1 MENASKQAE
10 AASEMRQPGG
20 LNETAPAWPA
30 ELMANANLPFRPA
43 DALVTTQNPP
53 DFDWPFVPGA
63 DRYRLELARNAAM
76 DGGAIEAAEPAINFY
91 NFAQALDEGIWFWRV
106 RFHTPEAGWSAWSE
120 VRRFR
125 IAEGSVAF
133 PVPPIDELLARMET
147 GHPRVWTNPRE
158 LEAFRE
164 RRLHGVAK
172 TVFENVRESVLARL
186 GDPLPPDPTFPY
198 MDRSISS
205 VSPEWV
211 KALQDLRK
219 YADTALD
226 HLLQAAFVYLIT
238 GDREIGEHAKAHLLN
253 FASWDPEAAT
263 RFDINDQVHRAVAY
277 RSTIAYDWLYD
288 LLSPEERQAVQD
300 MVRTRIAVLIEHY
313 LDRQPIY
320 QYPFD
325 SHGWTIAGYIGLM
338 GTIML
343 HDIPEAEAWVRRAV
357 PAFINLLPPWGGED
371 GSWSQ
376 GTGYWQWSSGS
387 NKELMDVLLSA
398 GAIDAY
404 AKAFSRHEGLYP
416 IYMFPHGSPTGVFG
430 NDSHYLPDW
439 PSISLLNRLA
449 QVYGDPRMQW
459 AAEAIGERTVSG
471 LQDYFYGDEGIA
483 PRPPADLP
491 KAKWFPTTGLVAMH
505 SDLADPERI
514 SLYFKSSPY
523 GSYSHSQADQNGF
536 IIHAFG
542 ETLALKS
549 GYYDYYNSVHH
560 RGYTKRTY
568 SANAITFDG
577 RQGQPIDDFD
587 AKGRMLGFATHPAF
601 DAATGDAVAAY
612 RGGELARALRHIVYI
627 KPSVFVVIDDLAA
640 SDPDGVSFEWNLHA
654 DERLTLES
662 DGGGATIEKDKVGL
676 QVRLHGA
683 DSLGGKASIEKRF
696 LDPDGNEATPVAWA
710 AGKSQ
715 VHATFAMP
723 KKDAAVLVASL
734 APYRLDGG
742 APEAIA
748 STERDGYL
756 RLSFAGGAVLFVR
769 TAAEGPVDTGA
780 DGYRFDGAALAA
792 CGASLLLVHG
802 TRVERDGDVVFESD
816 VPATAAWG
824 EGRLSASVSG
834 DAALSLAVPGEAI
847 LRDGSTGR
855 EVPADGDPAARL
867 GSQGVHWTAAS
878 GRLSLRLEQGQH
890 AFRLDDAPLPGPIAP
905 VTLPTEI
912 DGASGETALE
922 AWRDVDGDRL
932 AWGRLVLEAGDYEVL
947 EAPAGFAFARH
958 GRIRSGSLGSRE
970 PVLLRGEPGL
980 LKLRRIDATHSSP

>member
-1 MENASKQAE
+1 MENASNDPIASPARQQAE
-10 AASEMRQPGG
+10 RQGPV
-20 LNETAPAWPA
+20 WPA
-30 ELMANANLPFRPA
+30 ELLANANLPFRPT

-53 DFDWPFVPGA
+53 DFGWPFVPGA
-63 DRYRLELARNAAM
+63 DRYRLELSREAAM
-76 DGGAIEAAEPAINFY
+76 NGSDAVNAEPATNFY
-91 NFAQALDEGIWFWRV
+91 NFPFTLEEGTWYWRV
-106 RFHTPEAGWSAWSE
+106 RYHAPEAGWSAWSDT
-120 VRRFR
+120 RRFR
-125 IAEGSVAF
+125 IAEGSVPF
-133 PVPPIDELLARMET
+133 PVPTIDEMLSRMET
-147 GHPRVWTNPRE
+147 RHPRVWTNPDQ
-158 LEAFRE
+158 LDAFRE
-164 RRLHGVAK
+164 RRLGGIAK
-172 TVFENVRESVLARL
+172 AVFEETRASVLARL
-186 GDPLPPDPTFPY
+186 DDPLPPDPTFPY
-198 MDRSISS
+198 MDRAISS

-226 HLLQAAFVYLIT
+226 HLLRAAFVYLIS
-238 GDREIGEHAKAHLLN
+238 GDRAIGEHAKAHLLN

-277 RSTIAYDWLYD
+277 RSAIAYDWLYD
-288 LLSPEERQAVQD
+288 LLSAEERRTVQD

-338 GTIML
+338 GTILL
-343 HDIPEAEAWVRRAV
+343 HDIPEAEGWVRRAV

-430 NDSHYLPDW
+430 NDSHYLPDA

-459 AAEAIGERTVSG
+459 AAEAIGDKPTSG
-471 LQDYFYGDEGIA
+471 LHNYYFGDERLA
-483 PRPPADLP
+483 SRPPVDLP
-491 KAKWFPTTGLVAMH
+491 KAKWFDTTGLVAMH
-505 SDLADPERI
+505 SDLTDPERV

-536 IIHAFG
+536 IVHAFG

-568 SANAITFDG
+568 SGNTITFDG

-587 AKGRMLGFATHPAF
+587 AKGQMVGFASHPAF

-612 RGGELARALRHIVYI
+612 RGGELARALRHIVYM

-640 SDPDGVSFEWNLHA
+640 TDPDGVSFEWNLHA
-654 DERLTLES
+654 DERLTL
-662 DGGGATIEKDKVGL
+662 DPDGGATIEKGKAGL
-676 QVRLHGA
+676 KVRLHGA
-683 DSLGGKASIEKRF
+683 DARGSRAAIETRF
-696 LDPDGNEATPVAWA
+696 LDPEGEEALPVAWA
-710 AGKSQ
+710 TGWSQ
-715 VHATFAMP
+715 VHASFVTP
-723 KKDAAVLVASL
+723 KTDAAVLIATL
-734 APYRLDGG
+734 APYRLDGEQ
-742 APEAIA
+742 AAAVA
-748 STERDGYL
+748 SDERDGYI
-756 RLSFAGGAVLFVR
+756 RLSFEGDAVLYVR
-769 TAAEGPVDTGA
+769 TSSEGTVDTGA
-780 DGYRFDGAALAA
+780 DGYRFDGAALAVR
-792 CGASLLLVHG
+792 GDSLLLVHG
-802 TRVERDGDVVFESD
+802 TKAERDGGVVFESD

-824 EGRLSASVSG
+824 DGRLSVSVAG
-834 DAALSLAVPGEAI
+834 DAVLALQAPDAVR
-847 LRDGSTGR
+847 LRELGTGR
-855 EVPADGDPAARL
+855 EVPEGGDPSDRVSRHGAY
-867 GSQGVHWTAAS
+867 WTAAS
-878 GRLSLRLEQGQH
+878 GRLTLRLEKGQH
-890 AFRLDDAPLPGPIAP
+890 AFRLGDGPAPGPLAP

-912 DGASGETALE
+912 DGAPGETALE
-922 AWRDVDGDRL
+922 VWRDVDGDAV
-932 AWGRLVLEAGDYEVL
+932 AWGRLALAPGEYEVL
-947 EAPAGFAFARH
+947 DAPAGFVFARH
-958 GRIRSGSLGSRE
+958 GRIRKGALGAAE
-970 PVLLRGEPGL
+970 PVVLRGETGVL
-980 LKLRRIDATHSSP
+980 RLRRAGSDAPAH

>member
-1 MENASKQAE
+1 MENASKSAE
-10 AASEMRQPGG
+10 AASIQQPHE
-20 LNETAPAWPA
+20 ETGHPWPA

-53 DFDWPFVPGA
+53 DFGWPFVPGA
-63 DRYRLELARNAAM
+63 DRYRLELARDAAM
-76 DGGAIEAAEPAINFY
+76 SGGAIVSAEPAINFY
-91 NFAQALDEGIWFWRV
+91 NFPRTLEEGTWHWRV
-106 RFHTPEAGWSAWSE
+106 RFHTPETGWSAWSDM
-120 VRRFR
+120 RRFR
-125 IAEGSVAF
+125 IAEGSVPF

-147 GHPRVWTNPRE
+147 THPRVWTNPRE
-158 LEAFRE
+158 LKAFRE
-164 RRLHGVAK
+164 RRLHGAAK
-172 TVFENVRESVLARL
+172 TVFEHVLASVLARME
-186 GDPLPPDPTFPY
+186 DPLPPDPAFPY

-226 HLLQAAFVYLIT
+226 HLLKAAFVYLIT
-238 GDREIGEHAKAHLLN
+238 GDRDIGEHAKAHLLN

-277 RSTIAYDWLYD
+277 RSAIAYDWLHD
-288 LLSPEERQAVQD
+288 LLSPAERQAVQD

-313 LDRQPIY
+313 LDRQPIN

-338 GTIML
+338 GTILL
-343 HDIPEAEAWVRRAV
+343 HDIPEAEVWVRRAV

-404 AKAFSRHEGLYP
+404 DKAFSRHEGLYP

-439 PSISLLNRLA
+439 PSIGLLNRLA
-449 QVYGDPRMQW
+449 QVYGDPRLQW
-459 AAEAIGERTVSG
+459 AAEAIGERTASG

-491 KAKWFPTTGLVAMH
+491 KAKWFETTGLVAMH
-505 SDLADPERI
+505 SDLTDPERL

-587 AKGRMLGFATHPAF
+587 AKGRMVGFASHPAF

-612 RGGELARALRHIVYI
+612 RGGELSSALRHIVYM
-627 KPSVFVVIDDLAA
+627 KPDVFVVIDDLAA
-640 SDPDGVSFEWNLHA
+640 SGPEGVSFEWNLHA
-654 DERLTLES
+654 DERLTLDPE
-662 DGGGATIEKDKVGL
+662 GGATIEKGKAGL

-683 DSLGGKASIEKRF
+683 DSLGSQAAVETRF
-696 LDPDGNEATPVAWA
+696 LDPEGNEATPVAWA

-715 VHATFAMP
+715 VHAAFTTP
-723 KKDAAVLVASL
+723 KQRAAVLIATL

-742 APEAIA
+742 APAAVAAAEC
-748 STERDGYL
+748 DGYV
-756 RLSFAGGAVLFVR
+756 RLSFEGDAALYVR
-769 TAAEGPVDTGA
+769 TAAAGTVDTGA
-780 DGYRFDGAALAA
+780 DGYRFDGAALAVHGDA
-792 CGASLLLVHG
+792 LLLVQG
-802 TRVERDGDVVFESD
+802 TRVERDGGVLFESD
-816 VPATAAWG
+816 APATAAWG
-824 EGRLSASVSG
+824 DGRLSASA
-834 DAALSLAVPGEAI
+834 DRDIALSLAMPGEVT
-847 LRDGSTGR
+847 LRDPATGR
-855 EVPADGDPAARL
+855 VLPADGDPAARL
-867 GSQGVHWTAAS
+867 GSGGVYWTAAS
-878 GRLSLRLEQGQH
+878 GSLALRLEQGQH
-890 AFRLDDAPLPGPIAP
+890 AFRLDDAPLPGPLAP

-912 DGASGETALE
+912 DGAAGETVLE

-932 AWGRLVLEAGDYEVL
+932 AWGRLALAPGEYEVL
-947 EAPAGFAFARH
+947 GAPAGFTFARH
-958 GRIRSGSLGSRE
+958 GRIARGALGAGE
-970 PVLLRGEPGL
+970 PVLLRGEPGTL
-980 LKLRRIDATHSSP
+980 RLRRVGEAGEPR

>member
-1 MENASKQAE
+1 MENASKLKQFD
-10 AASEMRQPGG
+10 
-20 LNETAPAWPA
+20 ETGPAWPA
-30 ELMANANLPFRPA
+30 ELMANANLPFRPT

-63 DRYRLELARNAAM
+63 DRYRLELARDAAM
-76 DGGAIEAAEPAINFY
+76 DGGAIVAAEPAINFY
-91 NFAQALDEGIWFWRV
+91 NFPETLEEGTWFWRV
-106 RFHTPEAGWSAWSE
+106 RYHAPEAGWSAWSE
-120 VRRFR
+120 TRRFR
-125 IAEGSVAF
+125 IAEGNVPF
-133 PVPPIDELLARMET
+133 PVPPIDEMLARMET
-147 GHPRVWTNPRE
+147 AHPRVWTNPRE
-158 LEAFRE
+158 LAAFRE
-164 RRLHGVAK
+164 RRLHGAAK
-172 TVFENVRESVLARL
+172 TVFENARSSVLARMD
-186 GDPLPPDPTFPY
+186 DPLPPDPTFPY

-219 YADTALD
+219 YADTTLD
-226 HLLQAAFVYLIT
+226 HLLKAAFVYLIS

-288 LLSPEERQAVQD
+288 LLSPEDRQAVQD

-343 HDIPEAEAWVRRAV
+343 HDIPEAEIWVRRAV

-404 AKAFSRHEGLYP
+404 DKAFSRHEGLYP

-439 PSISLLNRLA
+439 PSIGLLNRLA
-449 QVYGDPRMQW
+449 QAYGDPRMQW
-459 AAEAIGERTVSG
+459 AAEAIGERTAEG
-471 LQDYFYGDEGIA
+471 LQDYFYGDERIA

-536 IIHAFG
+536 IVHAFG

-587 AKGRMLGFATHPAF
+587 AKGRMVGFATHPAF

-612 RGGELARALRHIVYI
+612 RGGELSRALRHIVYM

-640 SDPDGVSFEWNLHA
+640 TDPAGVSFEWNLHA
-654 DERLTLES
+654 DERLTLEPE
-662 DGGGATIEKDKVGL
+662 GGGATIEKGKAGL

-683 DSLGGKASIEKRF
+683 DSRGSKASIETRF
-696 LDPDGNEATPVAWA
+696 LDPEGAEALPVAWA
-710 AGKSQ
+710 TGKSQ
-715 VHATFAMP
+715 VHASFATP
-723 KKDAAVLVASL
+723 KTDAAVLVATL

-742 APEAIA
+742 MPAAVA
-748 STERDGYL
+748 STEHDGYV
-756 RLSFAGGAVLFVR
+756 RLSFEGDAALYVR
-769 TAAEGPVDTGA
+769 TTHAGMVDTGA
-780 DGYRFDGAALAA
+780 DGYRFDGAALAVV
-792 CGASLLLVHG
+792 GDSLLLVHG
-802 TRVERDGDVVFESD
+802 TRIEREGGVVFGSD
-816 VPATAAWG
+816 AQATVAWG
-824 EGRLSASVSG
+824 DGRLSASADRDV
-834 DAALSLAVPGEAI
+834 ALSLAVPPGDVA
-847 LRDGSTGR
+847 LRELVTGR
-855 EVPADGDPAARL
+855 ELPAGGDPAASL
-867 GSQGVHWTAAS
+867 GSRGVHWTATP

-890 AFRLDDAPLPGPIAP
+890 AFRLDDAPLPEPLAP

-912 DGASGETALE
+912 DGVAGEMALE
-922 AWRDVDGDRL
+922 SWRDVDGDRL
-932 AWGRLVLEAGDYEVL
+932 AWGRLALEAGDYEVL
-947 EAPAGFAFARH
+947 EAPAGFTFARH
-958 GRIRSGSLGSRE
+958 GRIGRGALGSSE
-970 PVLLRGEPGL
+970 PVVLRGEPGL
-980 LKLRRIDATHSSP
+980 LRLRRAGVAGESR

>member
-1 MENASKQAE
+1 MENASHPSN
-10 AASEMRQPGG
+10 AAQERRQPEQSG
-20 LNETAPAWPA
+20 PCWPA
-30 ELMANANLPFRPA
+30 ELMANANLPFRPS

-53 DFDWPFVPGA
+53 DFGWPFVPGA
-63 DRYRLELARNAAM
+63 DRYRLELSRETGM
-76 DGGAIEAAEPAINFY
+76 DGSARETAEPTNNFY
-91 NFAQALDEGIWFWRV
+91 NFPFTLDEGTWYWRV
-106 RFHTPEAGWSAWSE
+106 RYHAPEAGWSIWSDT
-120 VRRFR
+120 RRFR
-125 IAEGSVAF
+125 IAEGSVPF
-133 PVPPIDELLARMET
+133 PVPPIDEMLSSMET

-158 LEAFRE
+158 LAAFRE
-164 RRLHGVAK
+164 RRLHGIAK
-172 TVFENVRESVLARL
+172 SVFEQTRASVLAHL
-186 GDPLPPDPTFPY
+186 EDPLPPDPTFPY

-226 HLLQAAFVYLIT
+226 RLLKAAFVYLIT
-238 GDREIGEHAKAHLLN
+238 GDRGVGAHAKDQLLN

-277 RSTIAYDWLYD
+277 RSAIAYDWLYD
-288 LLSPEERQAVQD
+288 LLSAEERQAVQD
-300 MVRTRIAVLIEHY
+300 MIRTRIAVLIEHY

-338 GTIML
+338 GTILL
-343 HDIPEAEAWVRRAV
+343 HDIPEAEGWVRRAV

-398 GAIDAY
+398 GAIDLY

-430 NDSHYLPDW
+430 NDSHYTPDW

-449 QVYGDPRMQW
+449 QVYGDPRLQW
-459 AAEAIGERTVSG
+459 ASQAIGDQPASG
-471 LQDYFYGDEGIA
+471 LQDYFYGDERIA
-483 PRPPADLP
+483 PRPPVDLP

-505 SDLADPERI
+505 SDLTDPERI

-536 IIHAFG
+536 ILHAYG

-587 AKGRMLGFATHPAF
+587 AKGRIVGFTSHPAF

-612 RGGELARALRHIVYI
+612 RGGELARALRHIVYV

-654 DERLTLES
+654 DERLTL
-662 DGGGATIEKDKVGL
+662 DPDGGATIEKGKAGL
-676 QVRLHGA
+676 KVRLHGA
-683 DSLGGKASIEKRF
+683 DSRGSKAAIETRF
-696 LDPDGNEATPVAWA
+696 LDPEGEEALPVAWA
-710 AGKSQ
+710 AGLSQ
-715 VHATFAMP
+715 VHATFATP
-723 KKDAAVLVASL
+723 KTDAAVLVATLS
-734 APYRLDGG
+734 PYRLDGG

-748 STERDGYL
+748 SSEHDGYI
-756 RLSFAGGAVLFVR
+756 RLAFASGAVLYVR
-769 TAAEGPVDTGA
+769 TAPQGLVDTGA
-780 DGYRFDGAALAA
+780 DGYRFDGAALAVR
-792 CGASLLLVHG
+792 GGSLLLVHG
-802 TRVERDGDVVFESD
+802 KRTERDGIVACESD
-816 VPATAAWG
+816 VPATIAWG
-824 EGRLSASVSG
+824 DGRLSVSADG
-834 DAALSLAVPGEAI
+834 DAELSLAVPGQVV
-847 LRDGSTGR
+847 LRDGGTGGDL
-855 EVPADGDPAARL
+855 PAGGDPAERL
-867 GSQGVHWTAAS
+867 GSRGVYWTASS
-878 GRLSLRLEQGQH
+878 GRLALRLEKGQH
-890 AFRLDDAPLPGPIAP
+890 AFRLDDAPMPGPLVPAA
-905 VTLPTEI
+905 LPTEI
-912 DGASGETALE
+912 DGELGVTALE
-922 AWRDVDGDRL
+922 AWRDADGSPV
-932 AWGRLVLEAGDYEVL
+932 AWGRLMLAPGEYEVL
-947 EAPAGFAFARH
+947 EAPAGFTFARH
-958 GRIRSGSLGSRE
+958 GRIRRGALGPRE
-970 PVLLRGEPGL
+970 PVLLCGEPGI
-980 LKLRRIDATHSSP
+980 LRLQRIDAGPASR